1 MAFPAVNKKSN
12 YVKGGGVLRLAKRDA
27 TGPLGFFDPGNVPSI
42 ELSREVETSDHQEA
56 RSGTFQV
63 DATFSVSEKNTIT
76 ATIESMTIA
85 NFALFLGL
93 DVEERTVSAGSVTD
107 DVLRGATRGASWALG
122 YTSTNPEGLRAI
134 SAFTSLTIDATAH
147 ATSVVVAI
155 GDVVSNGGVA
165 YVYTVAG
172 TTAASAPT
180 FPTAGGTVADG
191 TTAIL
196 KHLGPLVVDPSEYA
210 ASLNPASI
218 ELVGDAAADINIA
231 IGRMPAGYLLDVI
244 AAYTKSADTLQ
255 RLIPLATDVE
265 YFARFDGQSAQGTPL
280 NFVAPYCTVIGNGTS
295 QWINASEPQ
304 NFSLTMT
311 ALKRDAA
318 NGAII
323 PFGATTEIPWS

>member
-122 YTSTNPEGLRAI
+122 YTATNPEGLRAI
-134 SAFTSLTIDATAH
+134 SAFTSLTIVATAH
-147 ATSVVVAI
+147 ATSTAVAV
-155 GDVVSNGGVA
+155 GKVVSNTTEA

-172 TTAASAPT
+172 TTGVSAPT
-180 FPTAGGTVADG
+180 FPTAGGTVSDG
-191 TTAIL
+191 TATL
-196 KHLGPLVVDPSEYA
+196 KHLGTLVVDSGEYSV
-210 ASLNPASI
+210 SLNPASI
-218 ELVGDAAADINIA
+218 ELSGLSTTGINVA
-231 IGRMPAGYLLDVI
+231 ISRMPAGYYLSFTAV
-244 AAYTKSADTLQ
+244 YTKSADTLQ

-318 NGAII
+318 NGAVI